1 MALKAFIKDLSEVE
15 ENQQA
20 LYKESD
26 GGYVLEVDPVDGYDL
41 QNVSALKNAMQK
53 LKGDYEQAKT
63 TLKSFG
69 ELDPQDA
76 LKKLERY
83 EKLKDLNP
91 EKLKKELKIE
101 AQELVASEYK
111 AKIEAANKKADSLKA
126 AVRKAALQEVNAA
139 IASTGAN
146 PVFLEGYLS
155 KVADVEFNDDGYE
168 LVFKNK
174 NGEKRFNIDDNGN
187 SVPFTAKDLVN
198 ELKKDETYGQ
208 IFPSDS
214 NSGNGKT
221 TNYRPSKPGIKL
233 ISPADKQKY
242 QEEIAAG
249 TVEVDYP
256 G

>member
-1 MALKAFIKDLSEVE
+1 MALKAFIKDLSAVE
-15 ENQQA
+15 ESQQG
-20 LYKESD
+20 LYKEIE
-26 GGYVLEVDPVDGYDL
+26 GGYVLEVEPADGYDL
-41 QNVSALKNAMQK
+41 QNVSGLKNALQK

-76 LKKLERY
+76 LRKLERY

-91 EKLKKELKIE
+91 EKLKKELKLE
-101 AQELVASEYK
+101 AQELVSSEYK
-111 AKIEAANKKADSLKA
+111 AKIEAANQKADSLKS
-126 AVRKAALQEVNAA
+126 AVRKAAMQEVNAA
-139 IASTGAN
+139 IAATGAN

-174 NGEKRFNIDDNGN
+174 TGEKRFNIDDKGN
-187 SVPFTAKDLVN
+187 SVPFTANDLVK
-198 ELKKDETYGQ
+198 ELQKDETYGQ
-208 IFPSDS
+208 IFPSNS
-214 NSGNGKT
+214 NSGGGGQTQYRTSKNGVK
-221 TNYRPSKPGIKL
+221 I
-233 ISPADKQKY
+233 ISPADKHNY

-249 TVEVDYP
+249 TVEVDY